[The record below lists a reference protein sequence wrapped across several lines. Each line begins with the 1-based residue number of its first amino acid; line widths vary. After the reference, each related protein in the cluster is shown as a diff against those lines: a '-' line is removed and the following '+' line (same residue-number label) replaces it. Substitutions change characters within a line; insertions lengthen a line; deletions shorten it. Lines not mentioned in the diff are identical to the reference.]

1 MPDVGAMARLV
12 AALVVV
18 AAALQGCS
26 SERAQGAGEPATV
39 PASALVRS
47 LASVADVNRVMDST
61 AMTPHPVTDTM
72 ADDRA
77 LLPNLN
83 CLGVWQPDQAAIYG
97 APGEPDGW
105 NALARQTLR
114 TPDTDQWSSLVRQ
127 SVVSYPS
134 AEAAQRF
141 FDQSAQR
148 WSQCTNHRVNITLND
163 RPMPKWLSGDLGRAE
178 GQLAMPVAMGM
189 GAENRVCQRVL
200 SIYSNVI
207 IDVEACRPPLPIVTS
222 ASEIAAKI
230 QRSLPA

>member
-1 MPDVGAMARLV
+1 MARLV
-12 AALVVV
+12 AALLVV

-26 SERAQGAGEPATV
+26 SERAQGASEPATV

-47 LASVADVNRVMDST
+47 LASVADINRVMDGT

-114 TPDTDQWSSLVRQ
+114 TPDTEQWSSLVRQ
-127 SVVSYPS
+127 SVVAYPS
-134 AEAAQRF
+134 ADAAQRF